1 MSNCT
6 ALVPL
11 VDEAAEF
18 RHFERQTDARR
29 AAEERQRREVDAR
42 LSEADARL
50 SEAERRRRK
59 ELRRVFR
66 RVRACV
72 MGMLATVCAISAV
85 LLWSPEAPLSAV
97 FPALCSAL
105 AVWNGI
111 RR

>member
-1 MSNCT
+1 MNHCT
-6 ALVPL
+6 SLVPL

-42 LSEADARL
+42 LSEA
-50 SEAERRRRK
+50 ERRRRK
-59 ELRRVFR
+59 DIRRILRRT
-66 RVRACV
+66 RACV
-72 MGMLATVCAISAV
+72 MGMLATLCAISAV
-85 LLWSPEAPLSAV
+85 LLWNPAAPLPAI
-97 FPALCSAL
+97 FPALCSLL

>member
-1 MSNCT
+1 MNHCT

-42 LSEADARL
+42 LSEA
-50 SEAERRRRK
+50 ERRRIV
-59 ELRRVFR
+59 RRT
-66 RVRACV
+66 RACI

-85 LLWSPEAPLSAV
+85 LLWSPEAPLPAV
-97 FPALCSAL
+97 FPALCAVL

>member
-1 MSNCT
+1 MNNCT

-18 RHFERQTDARR
+18 RNFERQTDARR

-42 LSEADARL
+42 LSEA
-50 SEAERRRRK
+50 ERRRRR
-59 ELRRVFR
+59 ETRRIVR
-66 RVRACV
+66 RTRACI

-85 LLWSPEAPLSAV
+85 LLWNPEAPLAAI

-105 AVWNGI
+105 AVWTGI

>member
-1 MSNCT
+1 MNNCT

-18 RHFERQTDARR
+18 RHFERQTEARR
-29 AAEERQRREVDAR
+29 AAEERQRREVG
-42 LSEADARL
+42 ARL
-50 SEAERRRRK
+50 SEAERRRRR
-59 ELRRVFR
+59 ETRRIVR
-66 RVRACV
+66 RTRACI

-85 LLWSPEAPLSAV
+85 LLWNPEAPLAAI

>member
-1 MSNCT
+1 MNHCT

-29 AAEERQRREVDAR
+29 AAEARQRQEV
-42 LSEADARL
+42 EARL

-59 ELRRVFR
+59 DIRRILRRT
-66 RVRACV
+66 RACI
-72 MGMLATVCAISAV
+72 MGMLATLCAISAV
-85 LLWSPEAPLSAV
+85 LLWNPAAPLPSI
-97 FPALCSAL
+97 FPVLCSLL

>member
-1 MSNCT
+1 MNNCT
-6 ALVPL
+6 SLVPL

-18 RHFERQTDARR
+18 RHFERQTEARR

-42 LSEADARL
+42 LSEA
-50 SEAERRRRK
+50 ERRRRRK
-59 ELRRVFR
+59 TRRIVR
-66 RVRACV
+66 RTRACI

-85 LLWSPEAPLSAV
+85 LLWNPEAPLAAI
-97 FPALCSAL
+97 FPALCSVL

>member
-1 MSNCT
+1 MNHCT

-29 AAEERQRREVDAR
+29 AAEARQRHEVEAR
-42 LSEADARL
+42 CT
-50 SEAERRRRK
+50 EAERRRRK
-59 ELRRVFR
+59 EHHRIFR

-72 MGMLATVCAISAV
+72 MGMLATLCAISAV
-85 LLWSPEAPLSAV
+85 LLWSPEAPLPAV
-97 FPALCSAL
+97 FPALCAVL
-105 AVWNGI
+105 AVWDGI

>member
-1 MSNCT
+1 MNHCT

-18 RHFERQTDARR
+18 RHFERRTEARR
-29 AAEERQRREVDAR
+29 AAEARQRHEV
-42 LSEADARL
+42 DARL

-59 ELRRVFR
+59 ETRRILRRT
-66 RVRACV
+66 RACI
-72 MGMLATVCAISAV
+72 MGMLATLCAISAV
-85 LLWSPEAPLSAV
+85 LLWSPEAPLPAI
-97 FPALCSAL
+97 FPALCSLL